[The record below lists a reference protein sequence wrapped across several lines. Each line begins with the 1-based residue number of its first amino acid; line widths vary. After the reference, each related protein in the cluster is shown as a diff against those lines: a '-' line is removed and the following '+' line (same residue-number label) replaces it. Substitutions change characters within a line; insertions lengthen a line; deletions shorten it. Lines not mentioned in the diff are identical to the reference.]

1 MLFESLALRIA
12 AQSAISL
19 VLAPLAAAFAVAH
32 AGELQLGVS
41 MAEAARACVPS
52 RIVGLLTEGAAVAAL
67 AGVTVAVL
75 VPFTVSLVDEFYL
88 LKASAKAKRALKAA
102 RSRDL
107 ARNEPFERQQRASPG
122 PKGAPPPKGQASV
135 ERRLSV
141 HSVFDDRWHEA
152 GGLGGVGEEVE
163 ASELKS

>member
-19 VLAPLAAAFAVAH
+19 VLAPLAAASAIAQ
-32 AGELQLGVS
+32 AAKLQLLMQLGARV
-41 MAEAARACVPS
+41 AGAARACTPS
-52 RIVGLLTEGAAVAAL
+52 SLWPLMQAVGTEGAAVTAL
-67 AGVTVAVL
+67 TAVTIVLL

-107 ARNEPFERQQRASPG
+107 AKQR
-122 PKGAPPPKGQASV
+122 
-135 ERRLSV
+135 
-141 HSVFDDRWHEA
+141 
-152 GGLGGVGEEVE
+152 
-163 ASELKS
+163 